1 MKTRRTLY
9 GLLLAV
15 PLMLLGIGT
24 AIAEDQADPPKEKE
38 KPSGTI
44 VIDETQVMFILG
56 GEKGGGVLRMGD
68 MSYSFKTGGLK
79 VGGIGIHKMH
89 LVGDVYGLND
99 VKDFAGTYFE
109 KELGITVGEG
119 KGSLWLSN
127 DKGVKIHVKANSK
140 GLALST
146 GVSGLKITMN

>member
-1 MKTRRTLY
+1 
-9 GLLLAV
+9 
-15 PLMLLGIGT
+15 
-24 AIAEDQADPPKEKE
+24 
-38 KPSGTI
+38 
-44 VIDETQVMFILG
+44 
-56 GEKGGGVLRMGD
+56 
-68 MSYSFKTGGLK
+68 
-79 VGGIGIHKMH
+79 MH

-127 DKGVKIHVKANSK
+127 DNGVKIHVKANSK